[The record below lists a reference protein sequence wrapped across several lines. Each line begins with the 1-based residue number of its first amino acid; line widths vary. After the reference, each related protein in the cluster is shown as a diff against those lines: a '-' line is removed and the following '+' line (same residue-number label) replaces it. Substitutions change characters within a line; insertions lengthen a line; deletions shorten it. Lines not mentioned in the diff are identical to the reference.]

1 MSNLAVESHSLPTFE
16 QRKKAVKGK
25 DARNKHRWLQTDE
38 VISAVYVDLC
48 NGMTKSDVME
58 KLTKGLYETQRKP
71 VSVRSAY
78 EYIGCAYQRMQYDFE
93 AKAEELRADLYS
105 KMMAVYQDCV
115 QKGDRYNAL
124 QALDKIMKLTGVA
137 QDKPQNAIQVNAA
150 SSGVTINF
158 GFSNKEEEKTD
169 DD

>member
-16 QRKKAVKGK
+16 QRKNAVKGK
-25 DARNKHRWLQTDE
+25 AGNLRQKWLDTDE
-38 VISAVYVDLC
+38 VISAVYVDMC

-58 KLTKGLYETQRKP
+58 KLTKGLYESQRKP

-137 QDKPQNAIQVNAA
+137 LDKPQNNIQVNANKD
-150 SSGVTINF
+150 GITINF
-158 GFSNKEEEKTD
+158 GFKKEETD
-169 DD
+169 ED